1 MKLSIIN
8 GSPRGKSSNTR
19 IILEK
24 IQEGFSSVDSTF
36 ELEEAYIK
44 SEKDKSKLTRMFE
57 TADIL
62 IIGFP
67 LYTDAMPGI
76 VKQLF
81 EALDPKKVKK
91 DLRLGFI
98 VQSGFS
104 ESYHSEFVKAYLAK
118 LCKRLGV
125 EYIGTAIKGGVEGI
139 KVQPKWTTKKYLSL
153 FYDLGQQLALDWKL
167 DENTIEQLAKHK
179 HLTGSRLMLTKFFI
193 KTGLANFYWNSQL
206 KENNAFDNRFAK
218 PYTENN

>member
-36 ELEEAYIK
+36 ELEEAYLK
-44 SEKDKSKLTRMFE
+44 SEKDIARLRRMFE

-81 EALDPKKVKK
+81 EALDPKTVKK
-91 DLRLGFI
+91 DLRLGFV

-104 ESYHSEFVKAYLAK
+104 ESYHSEFIQSYLAK
-118 LCKRLGV
+118 LSRRLGV

-139 KVQPKWTTKKYLSL
+139 KVQPKWMTKKYLSL
-153 FYDLGQQLALDWKL
+153 FYDLGQQLAVNVSL
-167 DENTIEQLAKHK
+167 IEGNLQTNGAVVIFD
-179 HLTGSRLMLTKFFI
+179 TNGGI
-193 KTGLANFYWNSQL
+193 GL
-206 KENNAFDNRFAK
+206 R
-218 PYTENN
+218 

>member
-19 IILEK
+19 ILMEK
-24 IQEGFSSVDSTF
+24 IQEGFNSVDTSF
-36 ELEEAYIK
+36 EFEEAYIK
-44 SEKDKSKLTRMFE
+44 SEKDKKRLIKMFE
-57 TADIL
+57 TSDIL

-76 VKQLF
+76 VKELF
-81 EALDPKKVKK
+81 EALNPKTIKN
-91 DLRLGFI
+91 DLRLGFV

-104 ESYHSEFVKAYLAK
+104 ESYHSEFIKAYLEK
-118 LCKRLGV
+118 LCRRLKA

-139 KVQPKWTTKKYLSL
+139 KVQPKWITKKYLSL
-153 FYDLGQQLALDWKL
+153 FYDLGQQLALDWVL
-167 DENTIEQLAKHK
+167 DENTIERLSQPE

-193 KTGLANFYWNSQL
+193 RTGLANFYWNSQL
-206 KENNAFDNRFAK
+206 KTNKAFEKRFAK
-218 PYTENN
+218 PYLK